1 MSVRQK
7 QGPAVRCLPAGRL
20 GALGIGPSGTVWRRQ
35 GSGSGMQTQRRAGA
49 AAADSAARVVHS
61 LLGRGRAPVLVTGP
75 PPHLPCSRG
84 AQAKATGGFAPF
96 TRVITPPRGPWT
108 TTGDGEQCP
117 QPRDAQGVTLA
128 SPGLRQAAGVSL
140 QAGCHCCRGEGSTTA
155 PGPGGSQFSG

>member
-75 PPHLPCSRG
+75 PPPPALAGRRPRPQVALPHLHASLHPHGDCG
-84 AQAKATGGFAPF
+84 
-96 TRVITPPRGPWT
+96 PPRVT
-108 TTGDGEQCP
+108 ASSVLSQET
-117 QPRDAQGVTLA
+117 PR
-128 SPGLRQAAGVSL
+128 
-140 QAGCHCCRGEGSTTA
+140 E
-155 PGPGGSQFSG
+155 

>member
-75 PPHLPCSRG
+75 PP
-84 AQAKATGGFAPF
+84 
-96 TRVITPPRGPWT
+96 PPLLS
-108 TTGDGEQCP
+108 
-117 QPRDAQGVTLA
+117 RDAGQGHRWLCPIYTRHYTPTGTVDHH
-128 SPGLRQAAGVSL
+128 G
-140 QAGCHCCRGEGSTTA
+140 
-155 PGPGGSQFSG
+155 